1 MASELLDEFKQ
12 EMELPTKQ
20 DAEGSDINDL
30 LEIKEQVQDD
40 KEIQLL
46 LEKDK
51 GTIESSIKEK
61 GYNVGADA
69 LVFLFDSFLKLGIPF
84 YIYVKHQERV
94 SKVLVKKYLALDAD
108 ESKALKKA
116 FELVLAKYQ
125 ILDNLD
131 PTLNLVIISASII
144 GTRVTTGISSIMQE
158 IKHKAE
164 TEDLKKQ
171 IADLQKQLSAKAK
184 TPVKRAEEKEEDE
197 KEEKKPEI
205 LLPEI
210 STKPRT
216 RKPRAKKE

>member
-1 MASELLDEFKQ
+1 MSGLLDEFKD

-20 DAEGSDINDL
+20 DAEGSEDINDL
-30 LEIKEQVQDD
+30 LDIKEQTQDD

-51 GTIESSIKEK
+51 GSVDISMKEK
-61 GYNVGADA
+61 GYSVGADA

-94 SKVLVKKYLALDAD
+94 SKILVKKYLALDTD

-144 GTRVTTGISSIMQE
+144 GTRVTTGVSSIMQE

-164 TEDLKKQ
+164 VDDLKKEV
-171 IADLQKQLSAKAK
+171 AELQKQLGAKAK
-184 TPVKRAEEKEEDE
+184 VAKKVEEKEEE
-197 KEEKKPEI
+197 PEEKKPEI
-205 LLPEI
+205 LLPKI
-210 STKPRT
+210 ATKPRT
-216 RKPRAKKE
+216 RTPRAKKE